1 MKKEKTKSKS
11 KFEENLSILLREVT
25 HYKHT
30 YFKKETKN
38 IIKTKHFLKYFESC
52 NNSFMNTP
60 LELIWCFNYLKP
72 KFLDDISELKY
83 EEIIPLIIQ
92 LLCGDFKN
100 AIKKKKMVD
109 LRQENQ
115 KICSFYL
122 LPLSPKSN
130 QNILFS
136 LCLKGKKNVSSEIHF
151 LSISTNWDFEET
163 SQEFLNEINED
174 DNYPLVNFD
183 KNGIY
188 LVEDIL
194 FSHKEKENINNTFIY
209 YPLKN
214 IDITENTIFET
225 KIILGK
231 PTSIYNDPN
240 DFKNNSLN
248 ESIIN
253 EIENNHFE
261 TLIISAIEG
270 GYWDYKLS
278 LQEKNCVKNSDSFI
292 LSGRPGTGKTTV
304 ILFKLFSIF
313 FNYTL
318 KRQYKINDI
327 QNREENNIFILNDNK
342 PTDLLRV
349 VFTSLSQHLCE
360 RQQTI
365 FEQTMVRKMEE
376 KLNDEINKIN
386 LEYDPI
392 LNNALR
398 TISSFRRLYKYPIFA
413 NFRKIIFLIDGSLTF
428 QFFRRRN
435 LSIYE
440 HDHDTEY
447 AYSKDHIYE
456 VNEYSYKEKIKYMN
470 FFYRSPISSIK
481 VELKEANESTFI
493 AFYKSFLSK
502 RKKVPLAQKLYLLNL
517 NPLEIYA
524 QLISIIKGSY
534 ISHLYMNNC
543 ISKEDYKTKGKK

>member
-1 MKKEKTKSKS
+1 MKKEKAKSKS
-11 KFEENLSILLREVT
+11 KYEENLSILLREVT

-136 LCLKGKKNVSSEIHF
+136 LCLKGKNTVSSEIHF

-163 SQEFLNEINED
+163 AQKFLDKIKED
-174 DNYPLVNFD
+174 NNYPLVNFD
-183 KNGIY
+183 KSGIY
-188 LVEDIL
+188 LIEDLL
-194 FSHKEKENINNTFIY
+194 FSHKDNIDRTFIY

-214 IDITENTIFET
+214 VDITENTIFET
-225 KIILGK
+225 KIILGQ

-253 EIENNHFE
+253 EIENNHYE

-270 GYWDYKLS
+270 GYWDYRLS
-278 LQEKNCVKNSDSFI
+278 LQEKNCLKNSDWFI
-292 LSGRPGTGKTTV
+292 LSGRPGT
-304 ILFKLFSIF
+304 
-313 FNYTL
+313 
-318 KRQYKINDI
+318 
-327 QNREENNIFILNDNK
+327 
-342 PTDLLRV
+342 
-349 VFTSLSQHLCE
+349 
-360 RQQTI
+360 
-365 FEQTMVRKMEE
+365 
-376 KLNDEINKIN
+376 
-386 LEYDPI
+386 
-392 LNNALR
+392 
-398 TISSFRRLYKYPIFA
+398 
-413 NFRKIIFLIDGSLTF
+413 
-428 QFFRRRN
+428 
-435 LSIYE
+435 
-440 HDHDTEY
+440 
-447 AYSKDHIYE
+447 
-456 VNEYSYKEKIKYMN
+456 
-470 FFYRSPISSIK
+470 
-481 VELKEANESTFI
+481 
-493 AFYKSFLSK
+493 
-502 RKKVPLAQKLYLLNL
+502 
-517 NPLEIYA
+517 
-524 QLISIIKGSY
+524 
-534 ISHLYMNNC
+534 
-543 ISKEDYKTKGKK
+543 